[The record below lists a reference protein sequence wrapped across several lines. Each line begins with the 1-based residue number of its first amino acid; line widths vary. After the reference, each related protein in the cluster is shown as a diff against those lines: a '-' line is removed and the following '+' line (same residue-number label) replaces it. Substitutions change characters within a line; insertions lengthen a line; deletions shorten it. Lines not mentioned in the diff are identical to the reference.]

1 MFKKRPSHSA
11 WILNEFRVIWYSQA
25 IATIGIAIHNIA
37 LPIIAIHFLHA
48 SVIEISLISTARYLP
63 NLLFSI
69 GIGSFVDRA
78 DTKRVAIYAEL
89 TRFILVLSIPVLYFF
104 YTINIQFI
112 IAIAFLI
119 GIARIFFELSMS
131 SLFPIIIPS
140 DKRLSANSN
149 LEVISS
155 VGEISGPGIGGF
167 IISIIGAIFSLLIN
181 ALTFFISALFITQL
195 KVQDKDKKNLTSLP
209 KYSFFD
215 GFRELASRP
224 TLMGIVLVSAISN
237 LGFMAV
243 QSVYFVVTLN
253 LFGFNTLIA
262 STLLIFSG
270 IGSLLGNLLARWL
283 CQFFSVKF
291 LMLCSITIMVMGSI
305 IMILATGPIWI
316 TAIFISLGYF
326 LWGLCLGLFNIY
338 STTYRQ
344 SVVPPETMG
353 KIVGTARTLIYGTMP
368 LGALAGGF
376 IVEFLGSRQVFI
388 FNCLINLISLM
399 ILFFSLRKSEDIIF

>member
-291 LMLCSITIMVMGSI
+291 LMLCSITIMIMGSI

-368 LGALAGGF
+368 LGALVGGF